1 MHKAVDCIKAIHL
14 CQIRTI
20 VLIQRLLFF
29 FSGSMSNFI
38 SSAILVLDH
47 RYAAYQKFLGEIDA
61 VTGIMGRRIYLD
73 CCERI
78 LKNENSPSG
87 GWFLFI
93 DLDDFKTINDT
104 LGHMTGDEVLK
115 IVAKALKTTL
125 DGCRLV
131 GRLGG
136 DEFSAI
142 IEKTIEKHELESLID
157 GFSEDILT
165 VLPDP
170 HRVSRSIGAHRYSCP
185 ADLSSLMENTDAAL
199 YEAKSLGKARYVI
212 KR

>member
-20 VLIQRLLFF
+20 ALIQRLLFF

>member
-1 MHKAVDCIKAIHL
+1 MHKAVDCIKTIHL

-47 RYAAYQKFLGEIDA
+47 RYAAYQKFLGEIDV

-93 DLDDFKTINDT
+93 DFDDFKTINDT

-125 DGCRLV
+125 DGCGLV

-136 DEFSAI
+136 DEFSA
-142 IEKTIEKHELESLID
+142 
-157 GFSEDILT
+157 DILT
-165 VLPDP
+165 VLPDT

-199 YEAKSLGKARYVI
+199 YEAKSLGKARHVI

>member
-1 MHKAVDCIKAIHL
+1 
-14 CQIRTI
+14 
-20 VLIQRLLFF
+20 
-29 FSGSMSNFI
+29 MSNFI

-104 LGHMTGDEVLK
+104 IGHMTGDEVLK

-125 DGCRLV
+125 DGCGLV

-142 IEKTIEKHELESLID
+142 IKKTIEKHEFESLID
-157 GFSEDILT
+157 GFSADILT

-199 YEAKSLGKARYVI
+199 YEAKSLGKTRHVI